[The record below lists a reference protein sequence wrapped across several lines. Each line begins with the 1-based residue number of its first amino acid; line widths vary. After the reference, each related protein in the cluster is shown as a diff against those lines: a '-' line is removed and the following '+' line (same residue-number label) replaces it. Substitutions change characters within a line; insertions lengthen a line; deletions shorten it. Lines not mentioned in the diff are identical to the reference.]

1 MRSPCKDVT
10 EGHGAPAVH
19 WVGAARLRCDRAE
32 SAGPPTPVMRIHV
45 SDGRRYRIEGV
56 LGKGGFGTVYK
67 AQMLGEGGFT
77 RAVALKVL
85 NADMA
90 GMEDVARRLRDEARL
105 LGLLRHRAILHVD
118 GLVRIENRWTVVME
132 FIDGIDL
139 QGVARGG
146 GCPLGPALEIVGEV
160 ASALHVAYTTTS
172 PEGVPLKL
180 LHRDIKPP
188 NILLTSAGEVKVL
201 DFGIARAEFDKRE
214 AQTRSVLYG
223 SVGYMAP
230 ERMDF
235 EELHEGDVY
244 ALGTVFYEVL
254 VGSPLGKASIRPE
267 RHQEHVVEGVDLI
280 RRKLGPLPEG
290 FTELLSSMLAY
301 DPEERPSARE
311 VERRCRAL
319 RQQVDGP
326 WLRDWA
332 ERAIPPLIAH
342 RTLGTDDDFA
352 GSVVNES
359 GGVSLLQEHV
369 EGDVDPAPSA
379 ASPAARA
386 PAPPSSPD
394 RGSAPSRTRRG
405 GGSWF
410 RTLAAT
416 FGLFGCFALAGT
428 SVVVGVIVL
437 VLVLVALEPD
447 PYADPAGGF
456 ASGDDT
462 AVATLDTGAPPPPP
476 RASPSA
482 AAPIASSERAQGGG
496 SGSRAATSPLAS
508 YGAPTS
514 LTVRARLREP
524 WAAQDLPVAPGNVI
538 HSDHRSL
545 VVAYGDGPVGPLLKI
560 WSKSLVAQGW
570 EVAYEVEQEDS
581 ASLLMERSSGPGR
594 LAAAAVKNTGDIIV
608 SISLTE

>member
-1 MRSPCKDVT
+1 M
-10 EGHGAPAVH
+10 
-19 WVGAARLRCDRAE
+19 
-32 SAGPPTPVMRIHV
+32 

-85 NADMA
+85 NADME

-290 FTELLSSMLAY
+290 FTELLTSMLAY

-359 GGVSLLQEHV
+359 GGVSLLQEHA
-369 EGDVDPAPSA
+369 EDDVDRASLTD
-379 ASPAARA
+379 SPASAA
-386 PAPPSSPD
+386 PAPPATSDPH
-394 RGSAPSRTRRG
+394 RPASRPRPRRA

-410 RTLAAT
+410 RTLATT
-416 FGLFGCFALAGT
+416 FGLFGCFALAGI

-437 VLVLVALEPD
+437 ALVLVALDSD
-447 PYADPAGGF
+447 PYAEPPGGF
-456 ASGDDT
+456 ASGFDT
-462 AVATLDTGAPPPPP
+462 AVPDLDTGAPAPPPP
-476 RASPSA
+476 AAPPSTPRGSSARANDQQRASSV
-482 AAPIASSERAQGGG
+482 
-496 SGSRAATSPLAS
+496 ATGPLAS
-508 YGAPTS
+508 YGAPTN

-524 WAAQDLPVAPGNVI
+524 WSEQDLPVAPGNVI

-560 WSKSLVAQGW
+560 WSKSLIAQGW
-570 EVAYEVEQEDS
+570 EVMYEVEEDDS

-594 LAAAAVKNTGDIIV
+594 LAAAAVKNTGDIIL